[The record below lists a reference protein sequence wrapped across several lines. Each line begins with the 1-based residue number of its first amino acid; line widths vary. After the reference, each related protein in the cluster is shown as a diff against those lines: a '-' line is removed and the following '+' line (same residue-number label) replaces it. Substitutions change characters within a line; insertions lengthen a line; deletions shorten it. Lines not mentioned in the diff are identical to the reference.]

1 MTYGMINCFA
11 CGDYVY
17 DRDIEKL
24 AKHLNSRSS
33 TQGMKCLLFV
43 ILEKIYM
50 RGSII
55 NMLTQSVIT
64 LSVIIKFQYTLQMN
78 SELSSVS

>member
-24 AKHLNSRSS
+24 AKNLNSRSS
-33 TQGMKCLLFV
+33 TQGMNIISSKKHGKTVCV
-43 ILEKIYM
+43 EKHFKFYEFTYKRHM
-50 RGSII
+50 K
-55 NMLTQSVIT
+55 LTR
-64 LSVIIKFQYTLQMN
+64 
-78 SELSSVS
+78 